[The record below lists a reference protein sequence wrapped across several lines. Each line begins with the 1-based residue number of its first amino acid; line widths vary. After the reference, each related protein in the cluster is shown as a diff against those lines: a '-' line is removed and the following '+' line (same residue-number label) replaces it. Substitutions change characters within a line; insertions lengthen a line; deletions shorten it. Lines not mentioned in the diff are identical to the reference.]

1 MAQPPMTQASTDLP
15 LLALLESSMDAVIFL
30 DAGQRIRFF
39 NQAAERM
46 FGYAS
51 AAIIGQFL
59 DCLIPIQYRN
69 EHQRHVDQF
78 GKTGSSARRMGGE
91 KLLVGLRSDGSQFP
105 IEASISRA
113 EVAGSVTYSAFVRD
127 ISERAKAQ
135 SQLAAAH
142 AEIKDWARVAQQA
155 REEEKSR
162 IAREIHDELGQLLTA
177 LKIDVSQCIDSVSLE
192 SVSSKQSSVIQVL
205 QRIRMQLD
213 QTVTATRR
221 IAADLRPLILDDL
234 GLEPALE
241 WLKQEF
247 SARHSAQCVM
257 LFDPELNQLPPEL
270 ASNVFRIVQE
280 ALTNVSKHARA
291 SLVHIDIVDE
301 GDIVDIT
308 VRDDGIGLD
317 APSARPN
324 PDAAGKRGLLGIR
337 ERAYALGGTLEI
349 DSQIGSGTRLNV
361 RLPKPV
367 LQLQSASAAL
377 AACPASTSA
386 KDVLKEN
393 SP

>member
-1 MAQPPMTQASTDLP
+1 MPEPITDLP
-15 LLALLESSMDAVIFL
+15 LLALMESSMDAVIFL
-30 DAGQRIRFF
+30 DASQHVRFF
-39 NQAAERM
+39 NQAAEQM
-46 FGYAS
+46 FGYA
-51 AAIIGQFL
+51 AAEIIGRAL
-59 DCLIPIQYRN
+59 DCLIPPQFRPA
-69 EHQRHVDQF
+69 HQRNVDEF

-91 KLLVGLRSDGSQFP
+91 QLLFGLHRNGAQFP

-113 EVAGSVTYSAFVRD
+113 EVAGRVTYSAFVRD
-127 ISERAKAQ
+127 ISEHAKAHNE
-135 SQLAAAH
+135 LAAAH
-142 AEIKDWARVAQQA
+142 AEIKAWARVAQQA

-177 LKIDVSQCIDSVSLE
+177 LKIDVSQCLDSISAEQFAVH
-192 SVSSKQSSVIQVL
+192 QVL
-205 QRIRMQLD
+205 RRMRTQLD

-234 GLEPALE
+234 GLEPALD

-247 SARHSAQCVM
+247 CTRNSAQCVM

-291 SLVHIDIVDE
+291 TLVHIDIIDE

-308 VRDDGIGLD
+308 VRDDGVGLD
-317 APSARPN
+317 APSVRSN
-324 PDAAGKRGLLGIR
+324 SLNGSKRGLLGIR

-349 DSQIGSGTRLNV
+349 ESQIDSGTRLSV
-361 RLPKPV
+361 RLPKPI
-367 LQLQSASAAL
+367 L
-377 AACPASTSA
+377 AVA
-386 KDVLKEN
+386 KDKEILR
-393 SP
+393 

>member
-1 MAQPPMTQASTDLP
+1 MPETITDLP
-15 LLALLESSMDAVIFL
+15 LLALMESSMDAVIFL
-30 DAGQRIRFF
+30 DAGQHVRFF
-39 NQAAERM
+39 NQAAEQM
-46 FGYAS
+46 FGYA
-51 AAIIGQFL
+51 AADIIGRAL
-59 DCLIPIQYRN
+59 DCLIPTQFRLA
-69 EHQRHVDQF
+69 HQRNVDEF

-91 KLLVGLRSDGSQFP
+91 QLLVGLHRNGTQFP

-113 EVAGSVTYSAFVRD
+113 EVAGRVTYSAFVRD
-127 ISERAKAQ
+127 ISDRAKAQ
-135 SQLAAAH
+135 NELAAAH
-142 AEIKDWARVAQQA
+142 AEIKAWARVAQQA

-177 LKIDVSQCIDSVSLE
+177 LKIDVSHCLHSVSLGGASAE
-192 SVSSKQSSVIQVL
+192 QTAEHTAEQTAVL
-205 QRIRMQLD
+205 QILQRMRMQLD

-247 SARHSAQCVM
+247 CTRNSAKCVL
-257 LFDPELNQLPPEL
+257 LFDPELNQLPSEL

-291 SLVHIDIVDE
+291 TLVHIDIIDE

-317 APSARPN
+317 APSVRSN
-324 PDAAGKRGLLGIR
+324 SLNGGKRGLLGIR

-349 DSQIGSGTRLNV
+349 ESQIGSGTRLSV
-361 RLPKPV
+361 RLPKP
-367 LQLQSASAAL
+367 AL
-377 AACPASTSA
+377 ADAKAKESA
-386 KDVLKEN
+386 R
-393 SP
+393 